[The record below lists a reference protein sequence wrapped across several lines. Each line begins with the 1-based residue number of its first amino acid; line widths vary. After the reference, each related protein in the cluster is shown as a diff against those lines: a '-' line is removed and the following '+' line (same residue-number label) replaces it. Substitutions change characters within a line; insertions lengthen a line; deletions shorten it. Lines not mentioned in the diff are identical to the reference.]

1 MTQICHNMRDLDNN
15 EKIIIKELIKN
26 PRISDNQ
33 IAKNTGLAVKS
44 VNRKRK
50 RLEEDNIIFYF
61 THIDNSLNGTG
72 LFSARQLYILDF
84 KQGTTRAKFIE
95 KFNHTDLPKT
105 LQKHC
110 LHTYLAESN
119 GVLKLVV
126 FIESY
131 MDSDILEIFN
141 ADYLP
146 KLESLFGKG
155 CITNTTTLTLNNTLQ
170 LCHNYFPSINMEN
183 GKIKENWSKI
193 FIE

>member
-15 EKIIIKELIKN
+15 EKIIIKELVKN

-50 RLEEDNIIFYF
+50 KLEEDNILFYF
-61 THIDNSLNGTG
+61 THADNSLNGTG
-72 LFSARQLYILDF
+72 SFSAIQLYILDF
-84 KQGTTRAKFIE
+84 KQGITRAKFIE
-95 KFNHTDLPKT
+95 KFTHIDLPTT

-110 LHTYLAESN
+110 LNSYLAESD
-119 GVLKLVV
+119 GVLKLIL

-141 ADYLP
+141 ADYFP

-155 CITNTTTLTLNNTLQ
+155 CITNISTLTLNTTLQ
-170 LCHNYFPSINMEN
+170 LFHNYFPLLNMKN
-183 GKIKENWSKI
+183 GKIKENWSKV

>member
-1 MTQICHNMRDLDNN
+1 MTQICHNMRELDNN

-61 THIDNSLNGTG
+61 THIDNSLSGTG
-72 LFSARQLYILDF
+72 SFSARQLYILDF

-105 LQKHC
+105 LQKT
-110 LHTYLAESN
+110 LFTYLSGRIKWGIEISSIHRELYGLRHIRDIQCRLSSKTRIIIWK
-119 GVLKLVV
+119 GV
-126 FIESY
+126 Y
-131 MDSDILEIFN
+131 HQ
-141 ADYLP
+141 Y
-146 KLESLFGKG
+146 
-155 CITNTTTLTLNNTLQ
+155 NN
-170 LCHNYFPSINMEN
+170 INF
-183 GKIKENWSKI
+183 K
-193 FIE
+193 